1 MAYTRSY
8 QYETSPRKLKPEY
21 EHIKRTYPKKTTARR
36 ISKDQEAKRLK
47 ALYRRIIMYVVIGFM
62 GLFIISYR
70 YSLIDDTHKE
80 LKQEEAKLAMIEKET
95 TQLEANIES
104 SLNLKKIEEEARNQL
119 GMRELSAEQKVY
131 VSLPKTDHIETSSD
145 IVKTSENKEN
155 WLIDLINRIAKNFR

>member
-1 MAYTRSY
+1 MAYTRAY

-21 EHIKRTYPKKTTARR
+21 ERIKRTYPKKTTARR
-36 ISKDQEAKRLK
+36 ISREQEAKRLK
-47 ALYRRIIMYVVIGFM
+47 VLYRRIIMYVVIGFI

-70 YSLIDDTHKE
+70 YSLIDDTHKA
-80 LKQEEAKLAMIEKET
+80 LKQEETKLAMLKKET

-145 IVKTSENKEN
+145 TVITSESKEN
-155 WLIDLINRIAKNFR
+155 WFMDLINKIAKSFR